1 MINYLLCVV
10 ISDCVFPALDV
21 LRIVIKFPEA
31 NTAMCVDKSIM
42 EDMLKYL
49 SEGNITPNQILSLKV
64 LCNMF
69 AQPQGF
75 KLCMEN
81 RDHII
86 STVLSQKTSSN
97 KNIQIALGTLIL
109 NFSVGLFGSLD
120 LDGKK
125 KVLSASVDCLKGKP
139 DPEAAFRLSIAM
151 GTLIHK
157 DETVYNLA
165 RSMNIQPLLGD
176 YMMVDEPKKISDCV
190 MYLKELIR

>member
-1 MINYLLCVV
+1 M
-10 ISDCVFPALDV
+10 FPALDV

-31 NTAMCVDKSIM
+31 NSAMCMNKTIID
-42 EDMLKYL
+42 DMLKYV
-49 SEGNITPNQILSLKV
+49 SDGNSAPNQILSLKV

-81 RDHII
+81 REHII
-86 STVLSQKTSSN
+86 STVLSLKASGN
-97 KNIQIALGTLIL
+97 KNVQIALATLVL

-125 KVLSASVDCLKGKP
+125 KVLSAAVECLKGKP
-139 DPEAAFRLSIAM
+139 DPEAAFRLAIAM

-157 DETVYNLA
+157 DETVLNLA
-165 RSMNIQPLLGD
+165 QSMNVQPLLGD
-176 YMMVDEPKKISDCV
+176 YMMIDEPKKVSDCV
-190 MYLKELIR
+190 MYLKELLR